1 MVSNWPCNPKETIIA
16 HLPERNEICSY
27 GSGYGGNSLLGKK
40 CFALRLG
47 SILGR
52 REGWLAE
59 HMLVNIFI
67 HPPWKKAFSWNY
79 WTCILGCEGILFDS
93 KSISCRSWELKTP
106 KERRSTLQLLSQV
119 HVEKP
124 IWQWWNLL
132 YQTTKSPVL
141 VMILLGWGSIRMEN
155 SGP

>member
-67 HPPWKKAFSWNY
+67 HPPWKKHFHGIIEHANMVVKGYYLIVNQFLVDLGNWKLQRREEVLCSCFPKCMWKNQFGNDEICFTRLQNY
-79 WTCILGCEGILFDS
+79 LC
-93 KSISCRSWELKTP
+93 
-106 KERRSTLQLLSQV
+106 
-119 HVEKP
+119 
-124 IWQWWNLL
+124 WWWYCLDE
-132 YQTTKSPVL
+132 V
-141 VMILLGWGSIRMEN
+141 R
-155 SGP
+155 

>member
-1 MVSNWPCNPKETIIA
+1 MAEDINIFFLFFLFLSEPLVSNWPCNPKETIIA

-59 HMLVNIFI
+59 HMLVKIFL
-67 HPPWKKAFSWNY
+67 HPPLKKHFHGIIDHIY
-79 WTCILGCEGILFDS
+79 LVVKKYCLILNEFFVD
-93 KSISCRSWELKTP
+93 
-106 KERRSTLQLLSQV
+106 
-119 HVEKP
+119 
-124 IWQWWNLL
+124 
-132 YQTTKSPVL
+132 
-141 VMILLGWGSIRMEN
+141 LGN
-155 SGP
+155 